1 MRYLRQTVALFALG
15 FLGLY
20 YGWDVVRDPKAT
32 ATRSEPQVAGGVA
45 RVRRAPIPRQLQLEG
60 TLLPMAQ
67 TQVVAPIAGQL
78 IELRFKTGDF
88 VAAGA
93 VVGAIASAD
102 LATRLT
108 GQQASVDAARQSL
121 QATEDELQ
129 AATLRLDALS
139 GTRRPRFDRAPRSG
153 GAGGRSRNGSGS
165 GGACASQ
172 CPQQEALL
180 GQLQVMHSM
189 IKLTAPASG
198 RVSRVLVG
206 PGTMVNQNRLIMTLD
221 ADGALKLIGITRGP
235 LADLS
240 PGVKARV
247 WTTTLPGII
256 AHGAV
261 FRATV
266 MESADSSETL
276 LRFRSTIRQSPF
288 NQGCRPEPW

>member
-1 MRYLRQTVALFALG
+1 
-15 FLGLY
+15 
-20 YGWDVVRDPKAT
+20 
-32 ATRSEPQVAGGVA
+32 
-45 RVRRAPIPRQLQLEG
+45 
-60 TLLPMAQ
+60 
-67 TQVVAPIAGQL
+67 
-78 IELRFKTGDF
+78 
-88 VAAGA
+88 
-93 VVGAIASAD
+93 
-102 LATRLT
+102 
-108 GQQASVDAARQSL
+108 
-121 QATEDELQ
+121 
-129 AATLRLDALS
+129 
-139 GTRRPRFDRAPRSG
+139 
-153 GAGGRSRNGSGS
+153 
-165 GGACASQ
+165 
-172 CPQQEALL
+172 
-180 GQLQVMHSM
+180 MHSM

>member
-45 RVRRAPIPRQLQLEG
+45 RVRRAPISRQLQLEG

-129 AATLRLDALS
+129 AATLRLTHYQELVARDLIARHEVEERAVARETARAQAELREPMSLS
-139 GTRRPRFDRAPRSG
+139 RRRS
-153 GAGGRSRNGSGS
+153 S
-165 GGACASQ
+165 AS
-172 CPQQEALL
+172 
-180 GQLQVMHSM
+180 
-189 IKLTAPASG
+189 
-198 RVSRVLVG
+198 
-206 PGTMVNQNRLIMTLD
+206 
-221 ADGALKLIGITRGP
+221 
-235 LADLS
+235 
-240 PGVKARV
+240 
-247 WTTTLPGII
+247 
-256 AHGAV
+256 
-261 FRATV
+261 FR
-266 MESADSSETL
+266 
-276 LRFRSTIRQSPF
+276 
-288 NQGCRPEPW
+288 